1 MKRLL
6 LIAISALAIF
16 AAAHAA
22 DFTLRKA
29 IDDFA
34 KSKDIKVT
42 KSLTKGFDP
51 ASAGYGPKYWSVL
64 KYDFTGTPK
73 SIKSKIEK
81 IIEAYDR
88 DFSAVDIAEVFNAY
102 LLHDGASLDAD
113 LSIRYSERVNPIEID
128 DSNNLMLFSAI
139 ERPGLNTIFVAQWE
153 DTDESLSECG
163 GTLYIIER
171 DPAFTARPAVLVP
184 EYNEDLTRLSFYAS
198 KYLELGDHDSSSA
211 ITEATIFVVEDII
224 RHGTPQDREAA
235 EIILD
240 RMIAMPLNISAI
252 GYLVREERQLSQQTL
267 VNLLHRLGSAPVVHS
282 RNPNSFSIE
291 GTIDKELWDIG
302 YNVRTSADGLEIIPE
317 NVATIKAI
325 GKNFYYEDSLP
336 EICIGQLNALL
347 KDGSEINAA
356 IRIPFVPGE
365 CAEINVHNGYFSL
378 GGSTFYNDYSQG
390 RNAPRN
396 NAKKQIEYAK
406 ENIRRPGIIC
416 YMFIKDIVTDPEVR
430 RKIYDMLP
438 DDMKEGIYGHFLR
451 KYL

>member
-6 LIAISALAIF
+6 LIVLTAVAMF
-16 AAAHAA
+16 ATADAA

-29 IDDFA
+29 IDDFV

-51 ASAGYGPKYWSVL
+51 ATADEGPRYWSVL
-64 KYDFTGTPK
+64 KYDFSGTPK
-73 SIKSKIEK
+73 SVAPKIEK
-81 IIEAYDR
+81 IIEAYDK
-88 DFSAVDIAEVFNAY
+88 DFSIVDMADVFNAY
-102 LLHDGASLDAD
+102 LLHDGSSLDAD
-113 LSIRYSERVNPIEID
+113 LSIRYSERVNPIWID
-128 DSNNLMLFSAI
+128 DSNNLMLFSAM

-153 DTDESLSECG
+153 DIDEGLLTCE

-171 DPAFTARPAVLVP
+171 DPVFTASPAAPVLD
-184 EYNEDLTRLSFYAS
+184 YNEDLARLSFYAS
-198 KYLELGDHDSSSA
+198 KYLELGNNDSSSA

-224 RHGTPQDREAA
+224 RNGTPQDKAAA

-240 RMIAMPLNISAI
+240 RMIAEPLNISLL

-267 VNLLHRLGSAPVVHS
+267 VNLLHRLGSASVVRS
-282 RNPNSFSIE
+282 SNPNAFSIE
-291 GTIDKELWDIG
+291 GTIDSELWDIG

-317 NVATIKAI
+317 NVATIKAV
-325 GKNFYYEDSLP
+325 GRNFYYEDSLP
-336 EICIGQLNALL
+336 EICMGQLNALL

-356 IRIPFVPGE
+356 ILIPFVPGE
-365 CAEINVHNGYFSL
+365 TAEINVHNGFFSL
-378 GGSTFYNDYSQG
+378 GGSKFYTDYRQG

-396 NAKKQIEYAK
+396 NVKKQIEYAK
-406 ENIRRPGIIC
+406 ENIHRPGIIC
-416 YMFIKDIVTDPEVR
+416 YMFVNDIVADPEVR

-438 DDMKEGIYGHFLR
+438 DDTKENIYGRFLR